1 MPQGVKH
8 RRRAATHAT
17 LRAAFDRSLKVFIKR
32 DAACVLGFAI
42 ANWAADGANTSC
54 VDADAC
60 ALRDV
65 FDDGTGGGVDGIQT
79 VATLNQHARTE
90 LARGCA
96 HARHDGRGQG
106 NFKG

>member
-8 RRRAATHAT
+8 RRRAAAHAT

-32 DAACVLGFAI
+32 DTACVLGFAI
-42 ANWAADGANTSC
+42 ANRTANGANASC
-54 VDADAC
+54 VDTDAC

-79 VATLNQHARTE
+79 VATLDEHARAE

-96 HARHDGRGQG
+96 HA
-106 NFKG
+106 